1 MEVIQDENTS
11 YTCMPKL
18 MLNGEHALEM
28 TNAVTFTETMS
39 SMLTEIS
46 PRYGT
51 RLGGDTIRFTGTNFD
66 ADHTKYTI
74 LIDKI
79 QCVTTRAT
87 TTYVECVTGRKDSFT
102 EPDSL
107 SITIAGKGAISL
119 DDLFFTYVFKW
130 SENADTWSGRGAPV
144 DGAMLF
150 IQKGLNLLVDI
161 DVSPKLSTVYVEGAL
176 LFMPDADPN
185 HERFFN
191 AEMIFVRG
199 GRMELGTADFPYTS
213 KLTITMSST
222 IDSPYIPIYGNK
234 CIGLRNGILD
244 MHGVEK
250 TPTWTVMESTVEA
263 GATEIQIQGDVN
275 WAIGDEISIASTSY
289 VGREGERRTIT
300 EIDKSDS
307 TKPILRFAEPL
318 EFRHYAED
326 YQVGTEG
333 EFITMRAEVGVL
345 SRNVVYRGDPIDS
358 YETQY
363 GATIFMHSPGD
374 DSLIFRASD
383 IEFRNVGQA
392 FKLGRY
398 ALHMHMIGAVHKSYI
413 KNNAVNQ
420 SNNRAVAI
428 HGTRYLRIINN
439 HSFEAKGHNIFIED
453 AVETHNIITHNLITK
468 VIRSMSLLNVD

>member
-1 MEVIQDENTS
+1 
-11 YTCMPKL
+11 
-18 MLNGEHALEM
+18 
-28 TNAVTFTETMS
+28 
-39 SMLTEIS
+39 
-46 PRYGT
+46 
-51 RLGGDTIRFTGTNFD
+51 
-66 ADHTKYTI
+66 
-74 LIDKI
+74 
-79 QCVTTRAT
+79 
-87 TTYVECVTGRKDSFT
+87 
-102 EPDSL
+102 
-107 SITIAGKGAISL
+107 
-119 DDLFFTYVFKW
+119 
-130 SENADTWSGRGAPV
+130 
-144 DGAMLF
+144 
-150 IQKGLNLLVDI
+150 
-161 DVSPKLSTVYVEGAL
+161 
-176 LFMPDADPN
+176 
-185 HERFFN
+185 
-191 AEMIFVRG
+191 MIFVRG

-213 KLTITMSST
+213 RLTITMSST

-234 CIGLRNGILD
+234 CIGLRHGILD
-244 MHGVEK
+244 MHGVAK
-250 TPTWTVMESTVEA
+250 TPTWTVMESTVEV
-263 GATEIQIQGDVN
+263 GATEIQIQGEIN
-275 WAIGDEISIASTSY
+275 WAVGDEISIASTSY

-300 EIDKSDS
+300 EIDKTDP

-318 EFRHYAED
+318 EYRHYAED

-413 KNNAVNQ
+413 QNNAVNQ

-453 AVETHNIITHNLITK
+453 AVETHNIITGNLITK
-468 VIRSMSLLNVD
+468 VIRSLSLLNVDQTPAGSWITNPFNNYRDNHVAGSDRYGYWFDLQVHGMGQNADTTVCPENEKVGQFVGNHAHSTGRYGLRLFHQKIPRKFPCKPVVKDMKVVYENSLIEDESLHKDPYW